1 MQNPDCCDII
11 PFYSTHSIQLFLMSN
26 TKGTRSSFFPKLF
39 KVSNS
44 QILQLGR
51 ADNAIFLLF
60 PFLNELA
67 SFCVEKFMM
76 GSSVWTTI
84 LGQKM
89 KNTIK
94 SKHADGNLLV
104 KREKSLF
111 VLEFLS
117 LQGKAN
123 FKIPF

>member
-1 MQNPDCCDII
+1 
-11 PFYSTHSIQLFLMSN
+11 
-26 TKGTRSSFFPKLF
+26 
-39 KVSNS
+39 
-44 QILQLGR
+44 
-51 ADNAIFLLF
+51 
-60 PFLNELA
+60 
-67 SFCVEKFMM
+67 MM

-117 LQGKAN
+117 LQEKAN
-123 FKIPF
+123 FRIPF